1 MKEYRII
8 KKYWRDN
15 DTAKI
20 KHYYIVEYL
29 SKHFGWKEYKV
40 EICDISGD
48 YKEAIEFL
56 KEKDVQEYVKNLKK
70 PIPKDEIIKIK

>member
-1 MKEYRII
+1 MKKYRII

-29 SKHFGWKEYKV
+29 SKYFGWKEYKV
-40 EICDISGD
+40 EISSICGD
-48 YKEAIEFL
+48 YKEAIEFSN
-56 KEKDVQEYVKNLKK
+56 EKDVREYVKDLKK
-70 PIPKDEIIKIK
+70 SVPEDEIIK